1 MPNCYRNVDHSR
13 HYARVSRF
21 SKTKLAALSAALIA
35 AAFTQIPPASAQS
48 TSASYSGV
56 KFLTEVTLLD
66 CKGTPCIEVR
76 IGDDATPL
84 KFVIDTGN
92 VESVVDTKLMKSADL
107 KPLHPPM
114 PGGAPMEMIPTQIPT
129 LHIGS
134 MAMTQVSAFG
144 MDLTD
149 MINQNQMPDVAG
161 SLAYTAFK
169 DRIIQLDFVANK
181 FRISDVLTKPVKCVG
196 KCDTISYITFGKD
209 GPPIVVADG
218 FTINTERVS
227 AQLDTMYTGSMLIY
241 TASIDKLSLNGAA
254 QTTDT
259 RMFPLTDGGAA
270 MRVADASEEGFQDI
284 WLARAGAKVY
294 FPTEAVH
301 EPDGLFDAT
310 VGLELFRNTILTL
323 DFHDMTISI
332 DKPAKQ

>member
-1 MPNCYRNVDHSR
+1 MLT
-13 HYARVSRF
+13 
-21 SKTKLAALSAALIA
+21 KTKFAAKAAILTAAVLAVIPSTQAQTTSAA
-35 AAFTQIPPASAQS
+35 
-48 TSASYSGV
+48 YSGV
-56 KFLTEVTLLD
+56 KFLTEVPLLD
-66 CKGTPCIEVR
+66 CKGTPCIEAR

-92 VESVVDTKLMKSADL
+92 VESVVDTKLRTAADL

-169 DRIIQLDFVANK
+169 DRIVQLDFVANK
-181 FRISDVLTKPVKCVG
+181 FRISDILTKPVKCVG
-196 KCDTISYITFGKD
+196 KCDTIAYITFGKD

-241 TASIDKLSLNGAA
+241 TASIDRLSLNGAA

-270 MRVADASEEGFQDI
+270 MRVADASEEGFQGI
-284 WLARAGAKVY
+284 TLVKEGAKVY

-310 VGLELFRNTILTL
+310 VGLELFRNTVLTL
-323 DFHDMTISI
+323 DFHDMTISL
-332 DKPAKQ
+332 DKPAHQ